1 MWNERRLLTLR
12 GFCWPSAKISQ
23 MKMRRGS
30 GRLQTDDGGQS
41 WMSLFAR
48 PWQRAAIPW
57 TPKQSVGKQSV
68 GTRSDLARHTKFLA
82 RTAIAEQARPEGGQT
97 GVSPVRA

>member
-1 MWNERRLLTLR
+1 
-12 GFCWPSAKISQ
+12 

-48 PWQRAAIPW
+48 RWQRAASPW
-57 TPKQSVGKQSV
+57 TLKQSV

-82 RTAIAEQARPEGGQT
+82 RIAIAEQIRSEGGQI
-97 GVSPVRA
+97 GVLPVRA